1 VAARAG
7 REDVE
12 NHLGPVHH
20 ADAERF
26 LEVDALD
33 RGEAFVEQQQRRPRV
48 AELSLERLDLAL
60 PQEEVGGGGVDPLE
74 GAADDVGAGG
84 VGEPRQL
91 VEVLLGTQRVV
102 APLARGADQIGALY
116 GGLDVDQRTN
126 SWTLRGVRSK
136 IMATVATL
144 LQMAVALLH

>member
-1 VAARAG
+1 MTVFSLFFFLLLPPPPRSTLFPYTTLF
-7 REDVE
+7 RS
-12 NHLGPVHH
+12 HLGPVHH

-48 AELSLERLDLAL
+48 AELGLERLDLAL

-84 VGEPRQL
+84 IGEPRQL
-91 VEVLLGTQRVV
+91 VEVLLGTQ
-102 APLARGADQIGALY
+102 
-116 GGLDVDQRTN
+116 
-126 SWTLRGVRSK
+126 
-136 IMATVATL
+136 
-144 LQMAVALLH
+144 